1 MLNKEIP
8 AELTRG
14 LEEICGSIGRG
25 TSVGD
30 AVEYASVDSVNE
42 DSNCYIVT
50 ISVAIEKPEVQE
62 PSPKKYTAKATMTT
76 SLEATFDSGDMMA
89 AGYSDPYSF
98 AKDFLNGEDY
108 TAVDGSGTFDLSYVE
123 EEDA

>member
-14 LEEICGSIGRG
+14 IEEIRGSIERYI
-25 TSVGD
+25 D
-30 AVEYASVDSVNE
+30 AVEYASVDNVDE
-42 DSNCYIVT
+42 DSNCYIVQ
-50 ISVAIEKPEVQE
+50 ISVAIEKPEVRE
-62 PSPKKYTAKATMTT
+62 PSPKQYTAKATITT

-98 AKDFLNGEDY
+98 AKDCLNGEDY
-108 TAVDGSGTFDLSYVE
+108 TAVDGSGSFDLSYVE

>member
-14 LEEICGSIGRG
+14 IEEIRGSIERYI
-25 TSVGD
+25 D
-30 AVEYASVDSVNE
+30 AVEYASVDNVDE
-42 DSNCYIVT
+42 DSNCYIVQ

-76 SLEATFDSGDMMA
+76 SLEATFSDADMLER
-89 AGYSDPYSF
+89 GYSDPYSF
-98 AKDFLNGEDY
+98 AKDCLNGEDY
-108 TAVDGSGTFDLSYVE
+108 SAVDGSGSFDLSYVE

>member
-14 LEEICGSIGRG
+14 IEEIRGSIERYI
-25 TSVGD
+25 D
-30 AVEYASVDSVNE
+30 AVEYASVDNVDE
-42 DSNCYIVT
+42 DSNCYIVQ

-62 PSPKKYTAKATMTT
+62 PSPKQYTAKATITT

-98 AKDFLNGEDY
+98 AKDCLNGDDY

>member
-14 LEEICGSIGRG
+14 IEEIRGSIERYI
-25 TSVGD
+25 D
-30 AVEYASVDSVNE
+30 AVEYASVDNVDE

-50 ISVAIEKPEVQE
+50 ISVALEKPEVRE
-62 PSPKKYTAKATMTT
+62 PSPKQYTAKATMTT
-76 SLEATFDSGDMMA
+76 SLEATFSDADMLER
-89 AGYSDPYSF
+89 GYSDPYSF

-108 TAVDGSGTFDLSYVE
+108 SAVDGSGVFDLSYVE